1 MISKMKIR
9 VLISRQMHI
18 IRIIII
24 RMTTS
29 AVMVSKNFALME
41 HEFQVILNWFV
52 YCGLHTH
59 LPFKKLLFF

>member
-9 VLISRQMHI
+9 VLISRQIHI

-41 HEFQVILNWFV
+41 HEFQLTGILSWFV

-59 LPFKKLLFF
+59 WKELI